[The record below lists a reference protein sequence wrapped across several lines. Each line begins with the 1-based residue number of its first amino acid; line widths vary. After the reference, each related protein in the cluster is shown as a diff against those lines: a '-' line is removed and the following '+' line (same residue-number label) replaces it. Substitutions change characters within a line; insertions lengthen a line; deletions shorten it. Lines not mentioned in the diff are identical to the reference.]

1 MTARHV
7 VILGPGSAG
16 TAAARTLAAQGD
28 VRTTVVGRTDEI
40 PYSRMLVKN
49 VAYGQAA
56 PETVRLPRPDGELVA
71 DTVER
76 VDPATREVHLASGAT
91 IAYDAL
97 LVATGGRPRGI
108 DPDVA
113 GAEQAARAG
122 RLLTLHSLDDAVRFR
137 EAIAA
142 RGEAARVAIY
152 GGGLIASET
161 ASTLQ
166 AQGHRVSLVARSRVP
181 GVAGFGRPVAERVA
195 ADHESRVATFF
206 GRTVHRVLATPEA
219 TVVTLDDGSDL
230 EVDLV
235 VVALG
240 TTPSAPL
247 PWRDGVVVD
256 DRLRATGHGVVY
268 AAGGVAVHHD
278 DHLGTWRIDHW
289 EDSAAQGVH
298 AARTVLHDLGRGE
311 DPGPYRPRSTYMAV
325 VHGRMISGV
334 GYTGHPGTRVVQSD
348 GLVVLHEQEGAVVGV
363 SGIEAVGEIYG
374 WGSRLHEDLLAPSE
388 RAPRGTTKGP
398 PPRDEEAGP
407 SVVTAAG
414 RGATDER

>member
-7 VILGPGSAG
+7 VILGAGSAG
-16 TAAARTLAAQGD
+16 TAAARALAGRGD

-56 PETVRLPRPDGELVA
+56 PEMIRLPRPDGELVA

-76 VDPATREVHLASGAT
+76 VDPATREVDLASGASIT
-91 IAYDAL
+91 YDAL
-97 LVATGGRPRGI
+97 VVATGSRPRGL
-108 DPDVA
+108 DLDVP

-122 RLLTLHSLDDAVRFR
+122 RLLTLHSLDDAVRIR
-137 EAIAA
+137 GALAA
-142 RGEAARVAIY
+142 RGESAHVAIY

-195 ADHESRVATFF
+195 ADHEALLTTFF
-206 GRTVHRVLATPEA
+206 GRTVHRVLATPDA
-219 TVVTLDDGSDL
+219 TVVTLDDGSVL

-240 TTPSAPL
+240 TTPAAPA
-247 PWRDGVVVD
+247 PWRDGVAVD
-256 DRLRATGHGVVY
+256 DRLRATGHGAVY
-268 AAGGVAVHHD
+268 AAGGVTVHHD

-298 AARTVLHDLGRGE
+298 AAQTVLHDLDLGE
-311 DPGPYRPRSTYMAV
+311 DPGPYRPRSAHLAV
-325 VHGRMISGV
+325 IHGRMITGV
-334 GYTGHPGTRVVQSD
+334 GYTGHPGTRVVPTD
-348 GLVVLHEQEGAVVGV
+348 GLVVLHEQEGTVVGV
-363 SGIEAVGEIYG
+363 SGIDAVGEVYG
-374 WGSRLHEDLLAPSE
+374 WGSRLHEA
-388 RAPRGTTKGP
+388 RAQVDRG
-398 PPRDEEAGP
+398 
-407 SVVTAAG
+407 
-414 RGATDER
+414 

>member
-7 VILGPGSAG
+7 VILGAGSAG
-16 TAAARTLAAQGD
+16 TAAARALAGRDD

-49 VAYGQAA
+49 VAYGQAV
-56 PETVRLPRPDGELVA
+56 PETIRLPRPDGELVT

-76 VDPATREVHLASGAT
+76 VDPATREVHLASGAST
-91 IAYDAL
+91 PYDAL
-97 LVATGGRPRGI
+97 VVATGSRPRGL
-108 DPDVA
+108 DPDVP

-122 RLLTLHSLDDAVRFR
+122 RLRTLHSLDDAVRIR

-142 RGEAARVAIY
+142 RGESARVAIY

-161 ASTLQ
+161 ASTLH

-195 ADHESRVATFF
+195 ADHEALLTTFF
-206 GRTVHRVLATPEA
+206 GRTVHRVLPTPDA
-219 TVVTLDDGSDL
+219 TVVTLDDGTVL

-240 TTPSAPL
+240 TTPAAPA
-247 PWRDGVVVD
+247 PWRDGVAVD
-256 DRLRATGHGVVY
+256 DRLRASGHGAVY
-268 AAGGVAVHHD
+268 AAGGVAVHQD

-289 EDSAAQGVH
+289 EDSAAQGQH
-298 AARTVLHDLGRGE
+298 AAGTVLHDLGRGE
-311 DPGPYRPRSTYMAV
+311 DPGPYRPRSAHMAMI
-325 VHGRMISGV
+325 HGRMISGV
-334 GYTGHPGTRVVQSD
+334 GYTGHPGTRVTTTD
-348 GLVVLHEQEGAVVGV
+348 GLVVLHEQEGMVVGV

-374 WGSRLHEDLLAPSE
+374 WGSRLHEA
-388 RAPRGTTKGP
+388 RA
-398 PPRDEEAGP
+398 
-407 SVVTAAG
+407 
-414 RGATDER
+414 